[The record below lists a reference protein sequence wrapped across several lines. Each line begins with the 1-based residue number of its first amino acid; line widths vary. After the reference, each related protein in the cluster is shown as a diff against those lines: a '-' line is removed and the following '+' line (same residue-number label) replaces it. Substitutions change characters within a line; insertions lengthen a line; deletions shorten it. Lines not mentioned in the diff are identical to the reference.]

1 MAQSQFSSP
10 EHLKYRVPARLCQG
24 AHDHAMDG
32 IRYFV
37 MGLRERGGGVA
48 AGLRRSA
55 EEVTICQRSMSGS
68 RNELGNALKG
78 DFHKIN

>member
-37 MGLRERGGGVA
+37 MGLREQG
-48 AGLRRSA
+48 
-55 EEVTICQRSMSGS
+55 
-68 RNELGNALKG
+68 KG
-78 DFHKIN
+78 YVEQKA

>member
-1 MAQSQFSSP
+1 MCRTFGAKRRMAQSQFSSP

-37 MGLRERGGGVA
+37 MGLREQG
-48 AGLRRSA
+48 
-55 EEVTICQRSMSGS
+55 
-68 RNELGNALKG
+68 KG
-78 DFHKIN
+78 YVERKA

>member
-10 EHLKYRVPARLCQG
+10 EHLKYRVPARLCRG

-37 MGLRERGGGVA
+37 MGLREQGKGYVDRKAQQVLA
-48 AGLRRSA
+48 PLTRFKDCVCRSLA
-55 EEVTICQRSMSGS
+55 LCLNSG
-68 RNELGNALKG
+68 ALPK
-78 DFHKIN
+78 K

>member
-10 EHLKYRVPARLCQG
+10 EHLKYRVPARLCRG

-37 MGLRERGGGVA
+37 MGLREQGKGY
-48 AGLRRSA
+48 
-55 EEVTICQRSMSGS
+55 EERK
-68 RNELGNALKG
+68 A
-78 DFHKIN
+78 